1 MIERK
6 MCVRGYIDLGTYFM
20 SVVHEVQWKVE
31 EWAGVP
37 PDVTTVMRALR
48 EGLGEELPSLQGRY
62 ETARSK
68 LMLAVMQRTISKL
81 CIEDLN
87 LRRRA
92 RACRS

>member
-1 MIERK
+1 

-48 EGLGEELPSLQGRY
+48 EGLVGCGCAACALSRLGMRHALRAAPP
-62 ETARSK
+62 AR
-68 LMLAVMQRTISKL
+68 V
-81 CIEDLN
+81 
-87 LRRRA
+87 
-92 RACRS
+92 